1 MEVRKPVAT
10 FTLDDIR
17 NAAEA
22 KYGSTDIPVGDVL
35 VRLLNPLRLTKEKR
49 SALIAAQKDLEAEE
63 GEEGKSVQD
72 IDQVAVFQGILR
84 LVAEN
89 EHQAELLIAELGDD
103 LAVLASVFE
112 VYSTGTQAGEASAS
126 QN

>member
-1 MEVRKPVAT
+1 MEVRKPMAT

-17 NAAEA
+17 EAAEA

-49 SALIAAQKDLEAEE
+49 SALMAAQKDLEAQE
-63 GEEGKSVQD
+63 GEGVED
-72 IDQVAVFQGILR
+72 IDQVEVFQGILR

-89 EHQAELLIAELGDD
+89 EHQADVLIAELGDD
-103 LAVLASVFE
+103 LALLASVFE
-112 VYSTGTQAGEASAS
+112 MYSAGTQAGEASAS
-126 QN
+126 QD

>member
-1 MEVRKPVAT
+1 MEVRKPMAT

-17 NAAEA
+17 EAAEA

-49 SALIAAQKDLEAEE
+49 SALMAAQKDLEANEGDEE
-63 GEEGKSVQD
+63 VD
-72 IDQVAVFQGILR
+72 VDQVEVFQGILR

-89 EHQAELLIAELGDD
+89 EHQAEVLIAELGDD
-103 LAVLASVFE
+103 LAILASVFE
-112 VYSTGTQAGEASAS
+112 MYSAGTQAGEASAS
-126 QN
+126 QD

>member
-1 MEVRKPVAT
+1 MSK

-22 KYGSTDIPVGDVL
+22 KYGSMDIPVGDVL

-49 SALIAAQKDLEAEE
+49 SALIAAQKDLQVEEE
-63 GEEGKSVQD
+63 GDIPD
-72 IDQVAVFQGILR
+72 IDQVELFQGILR

-89 EHQAELLIAELGDD
+89 ESQAEVLITALGDD
-103 LAVLASVFE
+103 LAVLAIVFE
-112 VYSTGTQAGEASAS
+112 MYSKGTQAGEASAS
-126 QN
+126 QD

>member
-1 MEVRKPVAT
+1 MAT

-17 NAAEA
+17 DAAEA

-49 SALIAAQKDLEAEE
+49 SALIGAQKDLEAQE
-63 GEEGKSVQD
+63 GEDAADV
-72 IDQVAVFQGILR
+72 DQVEVFQGILR

-89 EHQAELLIAELGDD
+89 EHQAEVLIAELGDD

-112 VYSTGTQAGEASAS
+112 LYSEGTQAGEASAS
-126 QN
+126 QD